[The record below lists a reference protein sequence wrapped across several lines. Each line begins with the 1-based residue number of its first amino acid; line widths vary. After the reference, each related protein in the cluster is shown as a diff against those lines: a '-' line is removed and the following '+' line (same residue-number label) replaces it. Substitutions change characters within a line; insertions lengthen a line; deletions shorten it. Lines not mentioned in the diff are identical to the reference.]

1 MIHGAPFLYLV
12 PPFGVLWICIKCIM
26 KFIECFIQQKK
37 IRFALFFSIKI
48 ILKRLLLR
56 IIFVPLSQRKQLEA
70 FLEGK
75 LKRYFIQK
83 LK

>member
-1 MIHGAPFLYLV
+1 MDMHKMYHEVYRMFHPT
-12 PPFGVLWICIKCIM
+12 
-26 KFIECFIQQKK
+26 KK
-37 IRFALFFSIKI
+37 IRFASFFSIKI

-70 FLEGK
+70 FLVGK